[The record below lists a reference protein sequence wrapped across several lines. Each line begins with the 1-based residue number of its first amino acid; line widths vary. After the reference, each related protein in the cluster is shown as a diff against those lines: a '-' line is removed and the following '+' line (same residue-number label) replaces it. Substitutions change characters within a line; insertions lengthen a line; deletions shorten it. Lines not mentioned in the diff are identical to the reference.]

1 MTMMKKEIL
10 FFLIVLTVGLDS
22 TLLPSFAF
30 FEIQI
35 NLTLCVVVALGV
47 CLGTMTG
54 TITGLLAGYIMDLL
68 FGPARGFYMLIYM
81 LVGYGASSV
90 FSRGMQDSFFFYS
103 LFVACVYVVKE
114 LITMML
120 TLLLGVNVG
129 SLPTLLFRYILPSA
143 VLTGVTGFLV
153 YVLIRAF
160 AQTNVMRNR
169 KKKTGLG

>member
-1 MTMMKKEIL
+1 MTMMKKVIL

-120 TLLLGVNVG
+120 TLL
-129 SLPTLLFRYILPSA
+129 FRYILPSA